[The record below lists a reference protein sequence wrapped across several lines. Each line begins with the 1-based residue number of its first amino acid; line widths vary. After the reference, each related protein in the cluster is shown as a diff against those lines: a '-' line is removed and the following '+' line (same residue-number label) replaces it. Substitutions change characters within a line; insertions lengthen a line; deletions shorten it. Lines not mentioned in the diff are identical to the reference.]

1 MSDELLKRIDL
12 LSTEKRELLEML
24 MKEDIVSQTTYVAP
38 RTPVEEEL
46 ANIWSQ
52 VLGIE
57 RVGIHDNFLEL
68 GGDSIQ
74 SIQVV
79 AKVNQVGIQLTS
91 NQLFEYP
98 TIAELATVVGI
109 NPALQAQQESVIGP
123 VPLTPIQRWFFEQN
137 LEELHHWNQAVL
149 LEVQPNQNPAL
160 LEQAFG
166 QLLIQHDALRLRYE
180 QKQGIWQQSNQGLGE
195 TVSFSQFDLSQIAE
209 SEQPLAIERIATE
222 LQSSL
227 NLCEGP
233 LMKVAF
239 FNIGDQKPDRL
250 LLIVHHLVVDGVSFR
265 IMLEDFQTVYQ
276 QLTRGEAIFLP
287 PKTTS
292 FQQWSDLMTEYANSQ
307 ELKQE
312 LNYWL
317 TQSRQTQPI
326 PIDFIEGANT
336 EESTGIVSVSLTP
349 QETQALLQE
358 TPAVYRTQIN
368 EVLLTSVVQAVC
380 QWTGTRT
387 LLIDLEGHG
396 REAVITS
403 VDTSRTV
410 GWFTSVFP
418 VHLNLEKVDDL
429 LNTLRSVKEQL
440 RSIPNRGI
448 GYGWLRYCS
457 SDREIIDKLS
467 ALSQAE
473 ISLNYLG
480 QFDRVFAESATFQV
494 AQESYGATNSPKATR
509 SHLLQII
516 GKVIGR
522 ELQINWVYSKN
533 IHRRDTVENLAQ
545 CFIETLRSLI
555 NQSYSNSSN
564 SFTPSDFPEA
574 ELSQEQL
581 DRLFRN

>member
-1 MSDELLKRIDL
+1 MSDELFKRIDL
-12 LSTEKRELLEML
+12 LSKEKRELLEML
-24 MKEDIVSQTTYVAP
+24 MKEDTVSETTYVAP

-79 AKVNQVGIQLTS
+79 AKVNQVGIQLSS

-98 TIAELATVVGI
+98 TIADLATVVGI
-109 NPALQAQQESVIGP
+109 NPALQAQQEPIIGS
-123 VPLTPIQRWFFEQN
+123 VPLTPIQKWFFEQN
-137 LEELHHWNQAVL
+137 LEEPHHWNQAVL
-149 LEVQPNQNPAL
+149 LEVQPGQDPAL
-160 LEQAFG
+160 LEQAFE
-166 QLLIQHDALRLRYE
+166 QLLIQHDALRLRFE

-209 SEQPLAIERIATE
+209 LEQASAIESIATE

-239 FNIGDQKPDRL
+239 FKTGEQKPSRL

-276 QLTRGEAIFLP
+276 QLTFGEAIFLP

-292 FQQWSDLMTEYANSQ
+292 FQQWSGLMTEYANSQ

-312 LNYWL
+312 LTHWL
-317 TQSRQTQPI
+317 TQSPQTQPI
-326 PIDFIEGANT
+326 PVDFPEGANT

-349 QETQALLQE
+349 QETQALLQK

-368 EVLLTSVVQAVC
+368 EVLLTSVVQAVFK
-380 QWTGTRT
+380 WTGMRT

-396 REAVITS
+396 REAVIAG

-418 VHLNLEKVDDL
+418 MHLDLEKVDDL
-429 LNTLRSVKEQL
+429 LDTLMSVKEQL
-440 RSIPNRGI
+440 RSIPNRGM

-457 SDREIIDKLS
+457 SDGEIIQKLS
-467 ALSQAE
+467 ARPQAE
-473 ISLNYLG
+473 IIFNYLG
-480 QFDRVFAESATFQV
+480 QFDQVFAESSTFQL
-494 AQESYGATNSPKATR
+494 AQESYGLTNSPKATR

-516 GKVIGR
+516 GKVMGGQ
-522 ELQINWVYSKN
+522 LQMNWAYSKN
-533 IHRRDTVENLAQ
+533 IHRRDTIENLAQ
-545 CFIETLRSLI
+545 FFIETLQSLI
-555 NQSYSNSSN
+555 NHNQSNSST

-581 DRLFRN
+581 DQLFRN

>member
-1 MSDELLKRIDL
+1 MSDDLLKRIDL
-12 LSTEKRELLEML
+12 LSKEKRELLEML
-24 MKEDIVSQTTYVAP
+24 MKEDTGSQTTYIAP

-52 VLGIE
+52 VLGIKQ
-57 RVGIHDNFLEL
+57 VGIHDNFFEL

-79 AKVNQVGIQLTS
+79 AKVNKVGIQLSS
-91 NQLFEYP
+91 NQLFEHP
-98 TIAELATVVGI
+98 TIAELATVVEI
-109 NPALQAQQESVIGP
+109 NSAPQAQQEPVIGP
-123 VPLTPIQRWFFEQN
+123 VPLTPIQKWFFEQN

-149 LEVQPNQNPAL
+149 LEVQPDQDPAL

-166 QLLIQHDALRLRYE
+166 QLLIHHDALRLRFE
-180 QKQGIWQQSNQGLGE
+180 QKQGTWQQINKGLGE

-209 SEQPLAIERIATE
+209 SEQPSAIERISTE

-239 FNIGDQKPDRL
+239 FNIGDQKPSRL

-276 QLTRGEAIFLP
+276 QMTRGEAIFLP

-292 FQQWSDLMTEYANSQ
+292 FQQWSGLLTEYANSQ

-312 LNYWL
+312 LTYWL
-317 TQSRQTQPI
+317 TQSLQTQRI
-326 PIDFIEGANT
+326 PVDFPEGSNT
-336 EESTGIVSVSLTP
+336 EDSTGIVSVSLTQ

-358 TPAVYRTQIN
+358 IPAVYRTQIN
-368 EVLLTSVVQAVC
+368 EVLLTSVVQAVSK
-380 QWTGTRT
+380 WAGTHT

-396 REAVITS
+396 REAIIEG

-418 VHLNLEKVDDL
+418 VHLDLEKVHDSLD
-429 LNTLRSVKEQL
+429 TLMSLKEQL

-448 GYGWLRYCS
+448 GYGWLRYCR
-457 SDREIIDKLS
+457 SDVEIAEKLS
-467 ALSQAE
+467 VLPQAE
-473 ISLNYLG
+473 IIFNYLG
-480 QFDRVFAESATFQV
+480 QFDRVFADSSTFQL
-494 AQESYGATNSPKATR
+494 AQESYGMTNSPKATR

-516 GKVIGR
+516 GKVMGGQ
-522 ELQINWVYSKN
+522 LQMNWAYSKN
-533 IHRRDTVENLAQ
+533 IHRRDTIENLAQ

-555 NQSYSNSSN
+555 NHSQSNNST

-581 DRLFRN
+581 DQLFRN